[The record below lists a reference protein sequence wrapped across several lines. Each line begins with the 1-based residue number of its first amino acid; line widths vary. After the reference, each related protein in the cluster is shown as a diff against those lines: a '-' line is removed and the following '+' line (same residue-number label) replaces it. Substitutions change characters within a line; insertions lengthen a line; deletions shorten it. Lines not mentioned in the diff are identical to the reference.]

1 MALHGQAQGLVNMNV
16 DSNNTIF
23 ICSIR
28 IWCKRA
34 VVNRQIDDAVSYVYD
49 SKFTQS
55 KLFAHKSFSG
65 NK

>member
-1 MALHGQAQGLVNMNV
+1 MNV